1 MFLLSAGLG
10 PDYAVLRVI
19 VITVCLTV
27 SHYTVSLHVRPSQ
40 HDDVPLLSFIM
51 ICSCCQ
57 LAWGLAMLY
66 SGSVTDMM
74 EFISLFSTIMGIAVI
89 CSLLYLRRTRPHDR
103 RPYQVSG
110 RDHRRI

>member
-1 MFLLSAGLG
+1 MAPQLWFMLFISASIYPGS
-10 PDYAVLRVI
+10 RVI

-40 HDDVPLLSFIM
+40 HYDVPLLSFTM

-66 SGSVTDMM
+66 SV
-74 EFISLFSTIMGIAVI
+74 SL
-89 CSLLYLRRTRPHDR
+89 
-103 RPYQVSG
+103 
-110 RDHRRI
+110 